1 MLVLDE
7 NLPAD
12 QRQLLRKRRIRFRV
26 VGGDVAASG
35 ATDENLI
42 PVLHRLPQPTFFT
55 LDRDFFRADWAHA
68 NYCLVWLDVRRR
80 DAAELFLDF
89 CGIRRLTRRRGGWE
103 QLPAF
108 TPAACCSG
116 VSGGG
121 CRNRFPGPHESA
133 RSQSSPSR

>member
-1 MLVLDE
+1 MFVLDE

-12 QRQLLRKRRIRFRV
+12 QRHLRRSWRIRFRV

-80 DAAELFLDF
+80 DAAEFVSRFLRHPAFDTQA
-89 CGIRRLTRRRGGWE
+89 RRLGTVARVHTGGV
-103 QLPAF
+103 LF
-108 TPAACCSG
+108 
-116 VSGGG
+116 
-121 CRNRFPGPHESA
+121 
-133 RSQSSPSR
+133 

>member
-80 DAAELFLDF
+80 DAAEFVSRFLRHPAFDTQA
-89 CGIRRLTRRRGGWE
+89 RRLGTVARVHTVGVLFWRVGRRSPQSVSW
-103 QLPAF
+103 PA
-108 TPAACCSG
+108 
-116 VSGGG
+116 
-121 CRNRFPGPHESA
+121 
-133 RSQSSPSR
+133 